1 MGFIVEKGPTDDL
14 DELFGFDDVNT
25 LPEGSFETEFA
36 DLFPKR
42 GAASV
47 VFELETQKDNKDKS

>member
-1 MGFIVEKGPTDDL
+1 MGFIVEKGPTDEL

-25 LPEGSFETEFA
+25 LPEGSFDAEFT

-42 GAASV
+42 GTASV
-47 VFELETQKDNKDKS
+47 LFELETEKDKD